1 MFFDYF
7 RPNDNCNPVLSLFV
21 TYHPVCNKSNTTGA
35 TSGTE
40 TCYRSGVPV
49 FTSQFLVGFVLLDFF
64 FTVWCFV
71 YYCLSFCPFSFD
83 HCIVVSDLRLLIS
96 KNTWISI
103 PWFTASYYH
112 FCILKVSTNIVNTI
126 LSVTCNDISEI
137 LLKVAFNTLAFPFPT
152 LFNVN
157 ENKLIHEMKTNQ
169 TNRFT
174 IHLFHF
180 PRKQTF

>member
-1 MFFDYF
+1 MTTTIRSFPYSWYII
-7 RPNDNCNPVLSLFV
+7 RSVIRVTRRVPLVEQKLVTVL
-21 TYHPVCNKSNTTGA
+21 
-35 TSGTE
+35 E
-40 TCYRSGVPV
+40 YRSSPPSFSGIRVAR
-49 FTSQFLVGFVLLDFF
+49 FLV
-64 FTVWCFV
+64 TVWCFV

-83 HCIVVSDLRLLIS
+83 HCIVVSDLRLLTS

-126 LSVTCNDISEI
+126 LSVTCDDITEI

-180 PRKQTF
+180 PRKQTFKSMMT